1 MENRRY
7 ISGYRFRAR
16 QQRRDILVASALT
29 FAALALLGLT
39 FVGDRSARLQPVAS
53 TEAVSPNK

>member
-39 FVGDRSARLQPVAS
+39 FMGDRSPKPQPVAS
-53 TEAVSPNK
+53 TESIVQK

>member
-1 MENRRY
+1 MENRRHN
-7 ISGYRFRAR
+7 SGFRFRAR

-39 FVGDRSARLQPVAS
+39 FVGDRSPRPQPVAS
-53 TEAVSPNK
+53 TETASHK